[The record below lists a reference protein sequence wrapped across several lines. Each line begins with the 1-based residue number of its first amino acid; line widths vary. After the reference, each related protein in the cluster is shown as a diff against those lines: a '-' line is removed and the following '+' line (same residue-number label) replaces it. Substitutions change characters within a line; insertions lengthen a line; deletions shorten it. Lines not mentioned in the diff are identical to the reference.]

1 MDKNFAD
8 KTVII
13 TGSSSGIGAG
23 VAVEFAKRG
32 ANLILTGRNVDQLNN
47 VKNQCIEAGL
57 KENQVVVVAGEITE
71 EKCQTELIE
80 NALKNFNQID
90 ILVNNA
96 GTIVSKPALETSMEI
111 YDRILDVNLRAAV
124 SLSVMALP
132 HLIKTKGNIVNISSV
147 AAKRPSAGNM
157 CYCISKAGM
166 DMMTKSLSFEMA
178 PHGVRVNS
186 VNPGGVPTNI
196 FREQHSTLEKRDA
209 LLKKLAKLH
218 PLGRNGEVHEVC
230 DAIIFLAS
238 NNASFI
244 TGQLLCV
251 DGGATTGGV
260 SFN

>member
-132 HLIKTKGNIVNISSV
+132 HLIKTKGNIVNISSIGGM
-147 AAKRPSAGNM
+147 RPFSPFLFYCMTKASLEMFTRGLAQELGSKGIRANTISPGLIRSNLLSSAGLPKEAANNVYESESYKNLQALERVGEPEEIADLVM
-157 CYCISKAGM
+157 FIASDQAGYLNA
-166 DMMTKSLSFEMA
+166 T
-178 PHGVRVNS
+178 
-186 VNPGGVPTNI
+186 
-196 FREQHSTLEKRDA
+196 
-209 LLKKLAKLH
+209 
-218 PLGRNGEVHEVC
+218 EVV
-230 DAIIFLAS
+230 I
-238 NNASFI
+238 
-244 TGQLLCV
+244 
-251 DGGATTGGV
+251 DGGWSA
-260 SFN
+260 N